1 MKDVFRPIAKIL
13 SGTAAAQAL
22 SLLLLP
28 VISRIYLPEVYGE
41 FGMTLAAISVISVA
55 VTLQLQQAV
64 IVADRDYAAYGSYA
78 LGRYLS
84 YIGALATTILAVLYF
99 CTYLNYKY
107 SEALLLALACGLAV
121 AYSCNAQLAQSL
133 IVRNKMFGHIGI
145 SAILRVVVLS
155 VIQIGGGLLTGESIC
170 LLFGY
175 MLGELSVSTYL
186 KFVLRKKHLEIK
198 KYTIARFRVLL
209 RSFKD
214 IAIFGTAQEAMNSAS
229 QNIPVLLLGAYF
241 GPAASGY
248 YAFTMRIL
256 SAPIQL
262 LGNSVRHVF
271 SQRFSVIAKDLVGLT
286 KEFRLSSLVLVF
298 SSLIVASLVC
308 PWLPEMFGYLF
319 GDKWMPAG
327 QYGQWLIFW
336 IAFLLA
342 NIPATVVIR
351 TLRRQKENFYLNIL
365 ILALRVCCL
374 VVGGFFLSSTNTV
387 IAFALLGVVLNISY
401 ILFASHYLKIEKVAN

>member
-22 SLLLLP
+22 SLLSLP

-84 YIGALATTILAVLYF
+84 YIGALATAILAALYF
-99 CTYLNYKY
+99 LTYLNYRY
-107 SEALLLALACGLAV
+107 SETLLLALACGLAV
-121 AYSCNAQLAQSL
+121 AYSCGAQLAQSL

-155 VIQIGGGLLTGESIC
+155 VVQIGGGLLTGESIC
-170 LLFGY
+170 LLLGY
-175 MLGELSVSTYL
+175 VLGELSVSIYL
-186 KFVLRKKHLEIK
+186 KIILRKKRFEIN

-214 IAIFGTAQEAMNSAS
+214 IAIFGTAQEAMNSTS

-248 YAFTMRIL
+248 YAFAMRIL
-256 SAPIQL
+256 SAPTQL
-262 LGNSVRHVF
+262 LGNSVRHVL
-271 SQRFSVIAKDLVGLT
+271 SQRFSVIAKDLMGLS
-286 KEFRLSSLVLVF
+286 KEFRLSSFVLAF
-298 SSLIVASLVC
+298 SSLIVATLLC

-319 GDKWMPAG
+319 GDKWVPAG
-327 QYGQWLIFW
+327 QYGRWLIFW

-342 NIPATVVIR
+342 NIPSTVVMR
-351 TLRRQKENFYLNIL
+351 TLRKQKESFFLNVL

-374 VVGGFFLSSTNTV
+374 VVGGVFLSSTNTV
-387 IAFALLGVVLNISY
+387 ITFALLGVALNILY
-401 ILFASHYLKIEKVAN
+401 ILFASYYLKIEKAAN